1 MVLEGSSL
9 SWQRRHGKESSWWH
23 VHLQAGSRKREQAR
37 NRVPASTDA
46 SSSKA
51 LHPTGCRASQI
62 VPQTEEQVL
71 RYMSLWGIFLIQITI
86 LFEKC
91 KRTKRG
97 LKLDRHGD
105 YHMKTHRGKMITF
118 RRGLRLELLL
128 HAKECLGSSRRL
140 KWKWRLLSQKQLKG
154 KAPPAFFTSIVG
166 RQHISAFLGHPV
178 YGAYGSI

>member
-1 MVLEGSSL
+1 MARNPADGMFIYRQEAE
-9 SWQRRHGKESSWWH
+9 KESKQEIGC
-23 VHLQAGSRKREQAR
+23 LLPLMLLPAR
-37 NRVPASTDA
+37 LCIKLRTKCSGTWAYEGYF
-46 SSSKA
+46 SSKSPYC
-51 LHPTGCRASQI
+51 LK
-62 VPQTEEQVL
+62 
-71 RYMSLWGIFLIQITI
+71 
-86 LFEKC
+86 KC

-105 YHMKTHRGKMITF
+105 YHMKTHRGKMITS

-154 KAPPAFFTSIVG
+154 KAPPAFFTSTVG

>member
-9 SWQRRHGKESSWWH
+9 SWQRRHGKESSSWH

-37 NRVPASTDA
+37 KWVPASPDA

-51 LHPTGCRASQI
+51 LYPSGCRASQT
-62 VPQTEEQVL
+62 VPQTGDQVL
-71 RYMSLWGIFLIQITI
+71 RYMSLRGIFLIQITI
-86 LFEKC
+86 LFEKKC

-105 YHMKTHRGKMITF
+105 YHMKTHRRKMITF

-128 HAKECLGSSRRL
+128 HAKECLGTSRRL
-140 KWKWRLLSQKQLKG
+140 K
-154 KAPPAFFTSIVG
+154 
-166 RQHISAFLGHPV
+166 
-178 YGAYGSI
+178 